1 LLPAQIEI
9 ALANGDEEIALSAT
23 DDLEEI
29 AEAFESQVWKAAVA
43 ASRGALLL
51 HGENYEAAEET
62 LGRAWRMWQKV
73 NLPYEMARTR
83 VLLGEARLA
92 GGNETGAH
100 LEFKAALSTLDN
112 LGATTDSRRVRALL
126 GDETPET
133 GKPAESR
140 VTRTFMFTD
149 IVTST
154 DLIGLIGDASW
165 QELLRWHDRT
175 LRAAVESAGGEDVR
189 HTGDGFFVSFSDPR
203 SGVECAVDIQRRLAK
218 HRSEHGFAP
227 LVRIGLHIAK
237 ATRTNGDYSGGGV
250 HVAARIGALAG
261 GEEIVVSAD
270 VLAASGTLPFPVSK
284 PESVDLKGVKVPVE
298 VQSID
303 WR

>member
-1 LLPAQIEI
+1 M
-9 ALANGDEEIALSAT
+9 
-23 DDLEEI
+23 
-29 AEAFESQVWKAAVA
+29 AAAA

-51 HGENYEAAEET
+51 RDENYEDALET
-62 LGRAWRMWQKV
+62 LGEAWRMWQKA

-92 GGNETGAH
+92 GGDEAGAQ
-100 LEFKAALSTLDN
+100 LEFKAALSTLES
-112 LGATTDSRRVRALL
+112 LGATTDSRRVKALL
-126 GDETPET
+126 GDETLDP
-133 GKPAESR
+133 GKTPESR

-175 LRAAVESAGGEDVR
+175 LRAAVESAGGELVR
-189 HTGDGFFVSFSDPR
+189 HTGDGFFITFDDPR
-203 SGVECAVDIQRRLAK
+203 TGVECAVDIQRRLAK

-227 LVRIGLHIAK
+227 LVRIGLHRAE

-250 HVAARIGALAG
+250 HVAARVGAIAEA
-261 GEEIVVSAD
+261 EEIVVSAS
-270 VLAASGTLPFPVSK
+270 VLAESGKLPFPMSE
-284 PESVDLKGVKVPVE
+284 PRSVELKGVQDPVE
-298 VQSID
+298 VQSVD